1 MQSQVVNVCPQ
12 YQSTYKCLLAFNT
25 CGNWLP
31 NSAAAM
37 RRLAVPTKGSRT
49 RLPPETWNS
58 FRTLDPSYFALPEL
72 GWPSANWALDPWG
85 KKVLIRFKFESL
97 TWLCFQWTSSFW
109 WRVSWCSPFFHLQ
122 SERWFNIDFQNWS
135 IPCDPEESV
144 QGFRVL
150 CFGPAPRTP
159 GNKGSRLGC

>member
-12 YQSTYKCLLAFNT
+12 YQSTYKFQFALNT
-25 CGNWLP
+25 WGNWLP

-85 KKVLIRFKFESL
+85 KKTSAHQIQIWFTYIVVFPMNFLVLMESFL
-97 TWLCFQWTSSFW
+97 MLSLLPSPIWKTLQYRLSKLEHTLRPRRICSGFSGSLFWSS
-109 WRVSWCSPFFHLQ
+109 P
-122 SERWFNIDFQNWS
+122 QN
-135 IPCDPEESV
+135 
-144 QGFRVL
+144 
-150 CFGPAPRTP
+150 
-159 GNKGSRLGC
+159 SR